1 MRFLLLAEEEAEEE
15 QEEEQEEKE
24 EALVVD
30 SSMLGVF
37 SVITFDFTI
46 LLRLPSKAFPRDLVG
61 LRRRERRGEPWG
73 CRFQIGAARD
83 RRGKP
88 RFRRPEPSPRRSSTR
103 CGAPPRN
110 PPLSSAGGPALF
122 PAQRNFGLAPAG

>member
-1 MRFLLLAEEEAEEE
+1 MFFWNYGSICVESWRQRVDVSKSGARKNRCDELCKLGSHGARAEKTWRRACADQGVGPRMRFLLLAEEEAEEE

-46 LLRLPSKAFPRDLVG
+46 SL
-61 LRRRERRGEPWG
+61 
-73 CRFQIGAARD
+73 
-83 RRGKP
+83 
-88 RFRRPEPSPRRSSTR
+88 
-103 CGAPPRN
+103 
-110 PPLSSAGGPALF
+110 
-122 PAQRNFGLAPAG
+122 